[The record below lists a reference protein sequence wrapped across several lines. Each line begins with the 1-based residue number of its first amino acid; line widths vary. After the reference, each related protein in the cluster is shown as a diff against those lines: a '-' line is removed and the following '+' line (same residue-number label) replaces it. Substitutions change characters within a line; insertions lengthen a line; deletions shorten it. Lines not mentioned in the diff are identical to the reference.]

1 MLELLI
7 EKLAIKDGELCIGIS
22 ENKNSRG
29 LDTDKLLELAKS
41 LSKSVLAFQ
50 FFNSLMIV
58 DEMHL
63 LSGAQNAVNALKGD
77 YMISRTLDVE
87 LVVYVSA
94 QRQIGRA
101 LDIMGVNDELSSV
114 GVVCIDEDEKKVREC
129 LMRIEEKVGEEIS
142 PMFSPTSEKINSLM
156 KNFGITELE
165 MKQFKDSDDLATR
178 NQALSKCVVSRVSQ
192 VCFGA

>member
-1 MLELLI
+1 MFELLI
-7 EKLAIKDGELCIGIS
+7 EKLVTKDGELCIGIS

-29 LDTDKLLELAKS
+29 LDTDKLLEIAKS
-41 LSKSVLAFQ
+41 LSESVLAFQ
-50 FFNSLMIV
+50 LLNSMMIV

-63 LSGAQNAVNALKGD
+63 LSGAQNAVSALKGD
-77 YMISRTLDVE
+77 YMISRSLDVE

-129 LMRIEEKVGEEIS
+129 LMRIAEKVGEEIS
-142 PMFSPTSEKINSLM
+142 PMFSPTSEKITSLM
-156 KNFGITELE
+156 QSFGITELE
-165 MKQFKDSDDLATR
+165 MKQFKDSDDLTSR

>member
-1 MLELLI
+1 MFELLI
-7 EKLAIKDGELCIGIS
+7 EKLVIKDGELCIGIS

-41 LSKSVLAFQ
+41 LSESVLAFQ
-50 FFNSLMIV
+50 FFNSMMIV

-87 LVVYVSA
+87 LIVYVSA

-114 GVVCIDEDEKKVREC
+114 GIVCIDEDEKKVRAC
-129 LMRIEEKVGEEIS
+129 LMEIAEKVGEEIS
-142 PMFSPTSEKINSLM
+142 QMFNPTSGKISALM
-156 KNFGITELE
+156 QNFGITELE
-165 MKQFKDSDDLATR
+165 MKQFTDSDDLATR
-178 NQALSKCVVSRVSQ
+178 NKALSKCVVSRVSQ

>member
-1 MLELLI
+1 MLI

-41 LSKSVLAFQ
+41 LSESVLAFQ
-50 FFNSLMIV
+50 FLNSMMIV

-63 LSGAQNAVNALKGD
+63 LSGAQNAVNALKGG

-94 QRQIGRA
+94 QHQIGRA

-129 LMRIEEKVGEEIS
+129 LMGIAEKIGEEIS
-142 PMFSPTSEKINSLM
+142 PMFSPTSEKISSLM
-156 KNFGITELE
+156 QNFGITELE
-165 MKQFKDSDDLATR
+165 MKQFKDSDDLVTR